1 MTENSSQKN
10 AADAGKTEN
19 EEISFADLFEMEEN
33 SSVSRVGDVIM
44 GTIVGVVDD
53 HVLVDI
59 GDKAESYIPL
69 SEFHTEGEEVDV
81 NIGDSFEVFVEKRKE
96 EGGLLLSR
104 EKAIG
109 IKVWEE
115 IAKIQAD
122 DGTIDGK
129 IENRVKGGMS
139 VDIGVP
145 AFLPYSQI
153 DLRPVKDLDA
163 LIGETFPFKIL
174 KFNRKRN
181 NVVISRR
188 AILEQEREKM
198 RSEMRTNLE
207 EGMVV
212 KGTVTNITDY
222 GLFIDLGG
230 MDGLCHITDL
240 SWGRVSH
247 PSKLYK
253 VSDEIDVKILKY
265 DKDSDRVSLGI
276 KQLRPDPWATV
287 TERYPVGSKTVGKVV
302 SITDYG
308 VFVEIEEG
316 VEGLIH
322 ISEMTWSKKPR
333 HPSKLVAVSDEIEV
347 MVLNIETETKRISLG
362 MKQLQPNPWDLVSE
376 NYPVGSIIEGKIKN
390 ITDFG
395 IFIGIEE
402 GIDGLIHVS
411 DLSWTERIKHPTE
424 KYAKSD
430 TIQAVVLKID
440 RENERFSLGV
450 KQLEPDPW
458 QAALNNYP
466 SGAIVEG
473 KITNVTDFG
482 IFVQLEEGVEGLVHV
497 SEISKEKI
505 NTPVGMYN
513 VDDNL
518 QVMVINVS
526 SKDRKIGLSIKALDS
541 SSEEGSAEDYKKKQ
555 ASGPSTLGDLLKA
568 AEAEAAPEADAAD
581 ADAAPESEVEAEV
594 AAEPEADAT
603 EAEAAPET
611 DAADADAAPEPEV
624 ETEAAEPEADVAEAA
639 AAPEPEAEAE
649 AAAPEAEAAD
659 AAVAPEQEVE
669 AEAAEPEADVADA
682 AIAPEPEAK
691 AEEAADDETEAE
703 TTPEEDTSETEEDSD
718 KEKE

>member
-1 MTENSSQKN
+1 MTENSTQKN
-10 AADAGKTEN
+10 AADAGKKDS
-19 EEISFADLFEMEEN
+19 EEMSFADLFEMEEN
-33 SSVSRVGDVIM
+33 SSVSKVGDVIK
-44 GTIVGVVDD
+44 GTVVGIVDD

-69 SEFHTEGEEVDV
+69 SEFRTEGEEKEIK
-81 NIGDSFEVFVEKRKE
+81 IGDAFEVFVEKRKE
-96 EGGLLLSR
+96 EGGLQLSR

-129 IENRVKGGMS
+129 IESRVKGGMS

-163 LIGETFPFKIL
+163 LIGQSFPFKIL

-188 AILEQEREKM
+188 AILEKEREKM
-198 RSEMRTNLE
+198 RADMRTSLE

-247 PSKLYK
+247 PAKLYK
-253 VSDEIDVKILKY
+253 VGDDIDVKILKY
-265 DKDSDRVSLGI
+265 DQESDRVSLGI

-287 TERYPVGSKTVGKVV
+287 TERYPIGSKTVGKVV

-308 VFVEIEEG
+308 VFVELEEG

-333 HPSKLVAVSDEIEV
+333 HPSKLVTVGDEVEI
-347 MVLNIETETKRISLG
+347 MVLNIETESKRISLG
-362 MKQLQPNPWDLVSE
+362 MKQLHPNPWDLVSE

-440 RENERFSLGV
+440 RENERFSLGI

-466 SGAIVEG
+466 GGAIVEG

-505 NTPVGMYN
+505 TTPVGMYN
-513 VDDNL
+513 VGDSL
-518 QVMVINVS
+518 KVKVINVS
-526 SKDRKIGLSIKALDS
+526 SKDRKIGLSVKAMDEDS
-541 SSEEGSAEDYKKKQ
+541 GEDTLKDYKKKQ
-555 ASGPSTLGDLLKA
+555 AAGPATIGDLLK
-568 AEAEAAPEADAAD
+568 EEMESKGTSSKAEAAPE
-581 ADAAPESEVEAEV
+581 EE
-594 AAEPEADAT
+594 
-603 EAEAAPET
+603 EAAPE
-611 DAADADAAPEPEV
+611 A
-624 ETEAAEPEADVAEAA
+624 AEAA
-639 AAPEPEAEAE
+639 AEEVEAAPEEAETAAAEELKPADEADAEDAEAE
-649 AAAPEAEAAD
+649 
-659 AAVAPEQEVE
+659 
-669 AEAAEPEADVADA
+669 
-682 AIAPEPEAK
+682 
-691 AEEAADDETEAE
+691 T
-703 TTPEEDTSETEEDSD
+703 D
-718 KEKE
+718 KDKD

>member
-1 MTENSSQKN
+1 MTENSTEKN
-10 AADAGKTEN
+10 APDAGAKGS
-19 EEISFADLFEMEEN
+19 EEMSFADLFEMEEN
-33 SSVSRVGDVIM
+33 SSVSKVGDVIK
-44 GTIVGVVDD
+44 GTVVGIVDD

-69 SEFHTEGEEVDV
+69 SEFRAEDEEQD
-81 NIGDSFEVFVEKRKE
+81 IKLGDTFEVFVEKRKE
-96 EGGLLLSR
+96 EGGLQLSR

-115 IAKIQAD
+115 IAKIQAE

-163 LIGETFPFKIL
+163 LIGQTFPFKIL

-188 AILEQEREKM
+188 AILEKEREKM
-198 RSEMRTNLE
+198 RADMRDSLE

-247 PSKLYK
+247 PAKLYK
-253 VSDEIDVKILKY
+253 VGDEVDVKILKY
-265 DKDSDRVSLGI
+265 DQESDRVSLGI

-287 TERYPVGSKTVGKVV
+287 NERYPIGSKAVGKVV

-308 VFVEIEEG
+308 VFVELEEG

-333 HPSKLVAVSDEIEV
+333 HPSKLVTVGDEVEI

-362 MKQLQPNPWDLVSE
+362 MKQLHPNPWDLVSE

-424 KYAKSD
+424 KYSKGD

-440 RENERFSLGV
+440 RENERFSLGI

-458 QAALNNYP
+458 QAALSNYP
-466 SGAIVEG
+466 TGAIVEG

-505 NTPVGMYN
+505 STPVGMYN
-513 VDDNL
+513 VGDTL
-518 QVMVINVS
+518 QVKVINVS
-526 SKDRKIGLSIKALDS
+526 SKDRKIGLSIKALD
-541 SSEEGSAEDYKKKQ
+541 EDAGEDSLKEFKKKP
-555 ASGPSTLGDLLKA
+555 AAGPSTIGDLLKEEMESRESSSKLEA
-568 AEAEAAPEADAAD
+568 EVEAEAEAAPTEKKTAGTAA
-581 ADAAPESEVEAEV
+581 
-594 AAEPEADAT
+594 
-603 EAEAAPET
+603 
-611 DAADADAAPEPEV
+611 V
-624 ETEAAEPEADVAEAA
+624 ETEKAEA
-639 AAPEPEAEAE
+639 EAEAE
-649 AAAPEAEAAD
+649 AAPAEEKTAGTAA
-659 AAVAPEQEVE
+659 AETEKAE
-669 AEAAEPEADVADA
+669 AEAAETENAEE
-682 AIAPEPEAK
+682 EPAK
-691 AEEAADDETEAE
+691 AESAEAEKPETEDADKEADESAAPE
-703 TTPEEDTSETEEDSD
+703 TD

>member
-1 MTENSSQKN
+1 MTENSTQKN
-10 AADAGKTEN
+10 AADAGKKDS
-19 EEISFADLFEMEEN
+19 EEMSFADLFEMEEN
-33 SSVSRVGDVIM
+33 SSVSKVGDVIK
-44 GTIVGVVDD
+44 GTVVGIVDD

-69 SEFHTEGEEVDV
+69 SEFRTEGVEKEIK
-81 NIGDSFEVFVEKRKE
+81 IGDAFEVFVEKRKE
-96 EGGLLLSR
+96 EGGLQLSR

-129 IENRVKGGMS
+129 IESRVKGGMS

-163 LIGETFPFKIL
+163 LIGQSFPFKIL

-188 AILEQEREKM
+188 AILEKEREKM
-198 RSEMRTNLE
+198 RADMRTSLE

-247 PSKLYK
+247 PAKLYK
-253 VSDEIDVKILKY
+253 VGDDIDVKILKY
-265 DKDSDRVSLGI
+265 DQESDRVSLGI

-287 TERYPVGSKTVGKVV
+287 TERYPIGSKTVGKVV

-308 VFVEIEEG
+308 VFVELEEG

-333 HPSKLVAVSDEIEV
+333 HPSKLVTVGDEVEI
-347 MVLNIETETKRISLG
+347 MVLNIETDSKRISLG
-362 MKQLQPNPWDLVSE
+362 MKQLHPNPWDLVSE

-424 KYAKSD
+424 KYAKGD

-440 RENERFSLGV
+440 RENERFSLGI

-466 SGAIVEG
+466 GGAIVEG

-505 NTPVGMYN
+505 TTPVGMYN
-513 VDDNL
+513 VGDSL
-518 QVMVINVS
+518 KVKVINVS
-526 SKDRKIGLSIKALDS
+526 SKDRKIGLSVKAMDEDS
-541 SSEEGSAEDYKKKQ
+541 GEDTLKDYKKKQ
-555 ASGPSTLGDLLKA
+555 AAGPATIGDLLK
-568 AEAEAAPEADAAD
+568 EEMESKGTSSKAEAAPE
-581 ADAAPESEVEAEV
+581 EE
-594 AAEPEADAT
+594 
-603 EAEAAPET
+603 EAAPE
-611 DAADADAAPEPEV
+611 A
-624 ETEAAEPEADVAEAA
+624 AEAA
-639 AAPEPEAEAE
+639 AEEVEAAPEEAETAAAEELKPADEADAEDAEAE
-649 AAAPEAEAAD
+649 
-659 AAVAPEQEVE
+659 
-669 AEAAEPEADVADA
+669 
-682 AIAPEPEAK
+682 
-691 AEEAADDETEAE
+691 T
-703 TTPEEDTSETEEDSD
+703 D
-718 KEKE
+718 KDKD

>member
-1 MTENSSQKN
+1 MTENSTPKN
-10 AADAGKTEN
+10 VSTEGKKGTE
-19 EEISFADLFEMEEN
+19 EMSFADLFEMEEN
-33 SSVSRVGDVIM
+33 SAVSKVGDVIM
-44 GTIVGVVDD
+44 GTVVGIVDD

-69 SEFHTEGEEVDV
+69 SEFRIEGEEQDIK
-81 NIGDSFEVFVEKRKE
+81 IGDSFEVFVEKRKE

-129 IENRVKGGMS
+129 IESRVKGGMS

-163 LIGETFPFKIL
+163 LIGQTFPFKIL

-188 AILEQEREKM
+188 AILEKERAQM
-198 RSEMRTNLE
+198 RADMRTSLE

-247 PSKLYK
+247 PAKLYK
-253 VSDEIDVKILKY
+253 VGDEIDVKILKY
-265 DKDSDRVSLGI
+265 DQESDRVSLGI

-287 TERYPVGSKTVGKVV
+287 TERYPIGSKTVGKVV

-308 VFVEIEEG
+308 VFVELEEG

-333 HPSKLVAVSDEIEV
+333 HPSKLVAVGDEIEI

-362 MKQLQPNPWDLVSE
+362 MKQLHPNPWDLVSE

-424 KYAKSD
+424 KYAKGD

-440 RENERFSLGV
+440 RENERFSLGI

-466 SGAIVEG
+466 TGAIVEG

-505 NTPVGMYN
+505 TTPVGMYN
-513 VDDNL
+513 VGDNL
-518 QVMVINVS
+518 QVKVINVS
-526 SKDRKIGLSIKALDS
+526 SKDRKIGLSIKALD
-541 SSEEGSAEDYKKKQ
+541 EDSGEDSLKEYKKKQ
-555 ASGPSTLGDLLKA
+555 PTGPATIGDLLK
-568 AEAEAAPEADAAD
+568 EEM
-581 ADAAPESEVEAEV
+581 ESKGTSSK
-594 AAEPEADAT
+594 T
-603 EAEAAPET
+603 EAEPAAQEAET
-611 DAADADAAPEPEV
+611 AAEDA
-624 ETEAAEPEADVAEAA
+624 ETEP
-639 AAPEPEAEAE
+639 
-649 AAAPEAEAAD
+649 
-659 AAVAPEQEVE
+659 
-669 AEAAEPEADVADA
+669 
-682 AIAPEPEAK
+682 
-691 AEEAADDETEAE
+691 ADDETEPQDAE
-703 TTPEEDTSETEEDSD
+703 PETD
-718 KEKE
+718 KDQE